1 MAYSPQGEQ
10 GLSRAQV
17 RASKPIV
24 DKTIKDVPNLVNDRI
39 APFLRSIGALN
50 PFTAPLVIPRFY
62 GQGMMEAA
70 LDAQKRGSRI
80 PGLPELGLSEAG
92 SSLLSQLGA
101 DLKATVSGGGNTA
114 EIQTAPE
121 TAPKPQRFDNTLEG
135 QYQRYFKTPE
145 FDNVFGAGARGEGA
159 PKDAAA
165 MQALGSQ
172 LQAPSENTNI
182 ASMYAA
188 QSAMGRVNQDAI
200 QDYFADADLPG
211 NVKLEGG
218 GTALQAWA
226 RENPMLAQRLYE
238 KNRPRIEDNPATD
251 TGTAVRGETP
261 GTLKQQIEYG
271 AGSPVS
277 KSPTELDIFPATEEE
292 FEKEF
297 LKTQLGKYF
306 T

>member
-1 MAYSPQGEQ
+1 MYPSYLDFYEKLIPA
-10 GLSRAQV
+10 GL
-17 RASKPIV
+17 P
-24 DKTIKDVPNLVNDRI
+24 LLDRI
-39 APFLRSIGALN
+39 GAFLG
-50 PFTAPLVIPRFY
+50 
-62 GQGMMEAA
+62 G
-70 LDAQKRGSRI
+70 K
-80 PGLPELGLSEAG
+80 
-92 SSLLSQLGA
+92 
-101 DLKATVSGGGNTA
+101 KATLESLKDPYGISEMDDPVLPSFVTPA
-114 EIQTAPE
+114 ASEPSAPSV
-121 TAPKPQRFDNTLEG
+121 APRVFDNTLEG

-211 NVKLEGG
+211 NVKLKEG

-238 KNRPRIEDNPATD
+238 KNRPKIEDNPATD

-261 GTLKQQIEYG
+261 GTLEQQIEYG

-277 KSPTELDIFPATEEE
+277 KSPTELDISPATEEE

-306 T
+306 

>member
-1 MAYSPQGEQ
+1 MSTNRQKQRRLRGRSGSGDPLAADKAGAMYLLGEFKKMFFEGKTPFVSPQDVEREKDR
-10 GLSRAQV
+10 RA
-17 RASKPIV
+17 K
-24 DKTIKDVPNLVNDRI
+24 
-39 APFLRSIGALN
+39 
-50 PFTAPLVIPRFY
+50 
-62 GQGMMEAA
+62 
-70 LDAQKRGSRI
+70 
-80 PGLPELGLSEAG
+80 LGLDPDFRDDAV
-92 SSLLSQLGA
+92 A
-101 DLKATVSGGGNTA
+101 DLLAPQNTVGRQERIDDRLEQIQQRNVSPTA
-114 EIQTAPE
+114 
-121 TAPKPQRFDNTLEG
+121 PQRFDNTLEG

-211 NVKLEGG
+211 NVKLKEG

-277 KSPTELDIFPATEEE
+277 KSPTELDISPATEEE

-306 T
+306 

>member
-1 MAYSPQGEQ
+1 MSYVPPQARPVNRYPGQ
-10 GLSRAQV
+10 M
-17 RASKPIV
+17 IV
-24 DKTIKDVPNLVNDRI
+24 PDLLNR
-39 APFLRSIGALN
+39 IGAFLARPRGGSRMSTFGGTDFTTLPGGSNYEPGMRPGDIDRRKIGEELN
-50 PFTAPLVIPRFY
+50 PSPL
-62 GQGMMEAA
+62 A
-70 LDAQKRGSRI
+70 S
-80 PGLPELGLSEAG
+80 
-92 SSLLSQLGA
+92 
-101 DLKATVSGGGNTA
+101 
-114 EIQTAPE
+114 
-121 TAPKPQRFDNTLEG
+121 PKFENTLEG

-200 QDYFADADLPG
+200 QDYFANADLPG
-211 NVKLEGG
+211 NVKLEKG

-277 KSPTELDIFPATEEE
+277 KSPTELDISPATEEE

-306 T
+306 

>member
-1 MAYSPQGEQ
+1 MYPSYLDFYEKLIPA
-10 GLSRAQV
+10 GL
-17 RASKPIV
+17 P
-24 DKTIKDVPNLVNDRI
+24 LLDRI
-39 APFLRSIGALN
+39 GAFLG
-50 PFTAPLVIPRFY
+50 
-62 GQGMMEAA
+62 G
-70 LDAQKRGSRI
+70 K
-80 PGLPELGLSEAG
+80 
-92 SSLLSQLGA
+92 
-101 DLKATVSGGGNTA
+101 KATLESLKDPYGISEMADPVMPSFVTPEA
-114 EIQTAPE
+114 SEPSDTTVAP
-121 TAPKPQRFDNTLEG
+121 RVFDNTLEG

-226 RENPMLAQRLYE
+226 KENPMLAQRLYE

-277 KSPTELDIFPATEEE
+277 KSPTELDISPATEEE

-306 T
+306 

>member
-1 MAYSPQGEQ
+1 MSTNRQKQRRLRGRSGSGDPLAADKAGAKYLLGEFKKLLLEGKTPFVSPQDVEREKDRRAKL
-10 GLSRAQV
+10 GLDPDYYTN
-17 RASKPIV
+17 PIE
-24 DKTIKDVPNLVNDRI
+24 DLG
-39 APFLRSIGALN
+39 L
-50 PFTAPLVIPRFY
+50 
-62 GQGMMEAA
+62 MEAA
-70 LDAQKRGSRI
+70 PEVKAARQERI
-80 PGLPELGLSEAG
+80 DDRLQQIE
-92 SSLLSQLGA
+92 QRN
-101 DLKATVSGGGNTA
+101 VSPTA
-114 EIQTAPE
+114 
-121 TAPKPQRFDNTLEG
+121 PQRFDNTLEG

-145 FDNVFGAGARGEGA
+145 FNNVFGAGARGEGA

-211 NVKLEGG
+211 NVKLKEG

-277 KSPTELDIFPATEEE
+277 KSPTELDISPATEEE

-306 T
+306 